1 MEITMNNFKLS
12 VIISAVLLSVT
23 SMAQAETSIGQ
34 EESANRLNH
43 NFSSK
48 RAYHAPADLSAANKS
63 TDQFEG
69 ATLVPNDED
78 SVDSKKARHLKQL
91 QMHSIG
97 RRP

>member
-1 MEITMNNFKLS
+1 MNSFKLS
-12 VIISAVLLSVT
+12 VISAVLLSLT
-23 SMAQAETSIGQ
+23 SIAQAETSIGH

-48 RAYHAPADLSAANKS
+48 RAYHAPVDLTNANKGEE
-63 TDQFEG
+63 QFEG
-69 ATLVPNDED
+69 ATLVPNGED
-78 SVDSKKARHLKQL
+78 SVDSNKARHLKQL

>member
-1 MEITMNNFKLS
+1 MNSFKLS
-12 VIISAVLLSVT
+12 VIIGAVLFAVASL
-23 SMAQAETSIGQ
+23 AQAETNIGH

-48 RAYHAPADLSAANKS
+48 RAYHAPVDLSAANKS
-63 TDQFEG
+63 AEQFEG
-69 ATLVPNDED
+69 ATFVPNDED
-78 SVDSKKARHLKQL
+78 SIDAKKARHLKQL

>member
-1 MEITMNNFKLS
+1 MNSLKLS
-12 VIISAVLLSVT
+12 VLLSTVLLTVT
-23 SMAQAETSIGQ
+23 SIAQAETNIDH

-48 RAYHAPADLSAANKS
+48 RAYHAPVDLTNANK
-63 TDQFEG
+63 TEEQFEG